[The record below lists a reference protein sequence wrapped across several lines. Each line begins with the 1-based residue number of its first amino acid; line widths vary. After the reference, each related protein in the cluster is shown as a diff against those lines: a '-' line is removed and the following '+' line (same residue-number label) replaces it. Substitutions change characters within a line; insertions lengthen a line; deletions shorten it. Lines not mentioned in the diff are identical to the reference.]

1 MANPVVITGYGI
13 VSSIGMNAD
22 DVLNSLIG
30 GRSGIGAITRFE
42 TIHKGKL
49 PLAEVKHSNEELM
62 EVCSL
67 RSNRK
72 YTRTALLGIAA
83 ARQAAEMAGF
93 RPGQALRTGLI
104 SANTVGG
111 MDLSENFYPQFLEN
125 PAKGRLR
132 DVAGHD
138 CGESTEAI
146 AEYLGVSDYVTT
158 ISTACSSSA
167 NSMMLGAEMIKA
179 GMLDRVIAGGTDAV
193 TRFTLNGFNT
203 LMILDKE
210 GCRPFDENRA
220 GLTIGEG
227 AAFLVLETEEQALKQ
242 GKTIYGVLSGYG
254 NANDAYHQTASS
266 PDGTGA
272 TLAMGKAL
280 AMSALL
286 PSDISYINVH
296 GTGTANND
304 LSEGVAVQ
312 KIFGEKVPSFSS
324 TKSFTGH
331 TLGAAGAIEAVI
343 SLLSI
348 NHHCIFPNLR
358 WSTPMKELYIRPVT
372 SLIRDVAVEHVISN
386 SFGFGGNNSSLL
398 FSKYNPI
405 P

>member
-1 MANPVVITGYGI
+1 MANAIVITGYGI
-13 VSSIGMNAD
+13 VSSIGLNAD
-22 DVLNSLIG
+22 EMLNSLLIG
-30 GRSGIGAITRFE
+30 HSGIGEITQFE

-49 PLAEVKHSNEELM
+49 PLAEVK
-62 EVCSL
+62 
-67 RSNRK
+67 RSNK
-72 YTRTALLGIAA
+72 ELVQLCGLPGKTEFTRTALLGIAA

-93 RPGQALRTGLI
+93 KPGQTLRTGLI

-111 MDLSENFYPQFLEN
+111 MDRSEIFYPLFLEN
-125 PAKGRLR
+125 PSKGKLCNVVR
-132 DVAGHD
+132 HD

-146 AEYLGVSDYVTT
+146 AEYLGISDFVTT

-167 NSMMLGAEMIKA
+167 NSLMLGAEMIKA

-210 GCRPFDENRA
+210 GCRPFDENRQ

-242 GKTIYGVLSGYG
+242 GKPIYGVLSGYG

-280 AMSALL
+280 AMSELL
-286 PSDISYINVH
+286 PSHISYINVH

-304 LSEGVAVQ
+304 LSEGFAVQ
-312 KIFGEKVPSFSS
+312 KIFGEKVPPFSS
-324 TKSFTGH
+324 TKAFTGH

-348 NHHCIFPNLR
+348 NQDCIFPNLR
-358 WSTPMKELYIRPVT
+358 WATPMKELHMRPVT
-372 SLIRDVAVEHVISN
+372 SLLKGAGVEHVVSN
-386 SFGFGGNNSSLL
+386 SFGFGGNNSSLV
-398 FSKYNPI
+398 FSKHNP
-405 P
+405 